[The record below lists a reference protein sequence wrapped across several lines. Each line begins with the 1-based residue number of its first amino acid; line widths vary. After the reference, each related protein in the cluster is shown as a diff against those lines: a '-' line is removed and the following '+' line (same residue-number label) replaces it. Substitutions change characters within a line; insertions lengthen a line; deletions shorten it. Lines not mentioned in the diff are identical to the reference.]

1 MIELEKFD
9 KIYEGKAKILYETSD
24 PNYLIQ
30 YFKDDITA
38 GNGEKKDTL
47 AKKGIYNQSIC
58 TTIYEYLSECKI
70 DTHLIKSINS
80 REQIVKRLSI
90 FPIEVIIRNYAA
102 GSICRRYNIKKGY
115 KFSTPLLE
123 LFYKNDSL
131 NDPLVVDALVT
142 EMNWCN
148 NYELKEIR
156 QMAHII
162 NHRMIEFW
170 NQYNITLVDAKYEFG
185 LDCNLDIIL
194 GDEITPDTQRLWNRK
209 GESLDKDIFR
219 EGNDMLKVSSVYEH
233 INELVNYQSI
243 KDRSENTFAEKSYD

>member
-1 MIELEKFD
+1 MIELEKFN

-30 YFKDDITA
+30 YFKDDITS
-38 GNGEKKDTL
+38 GNGEKKDIL
-47 AKKGIYNQSIC
+47 EKKGIYNQSIC

-70 DTHLIKSINS
+70 DTHLIKSINN
-80 REQIVKRLSI
+80 REQIIKKLSM
-90 FPIEVIIRNYAA
+90 FPIEVIIRNHAA
-102 GSICRRYNIKKGY
+102 GSICKRYNIRKGH

-142 EMNWCN
+142 EMGWCD

-170 NQYNITLVDAKYEFG
+170 NQYKITLVDAKYEFG
-185 LDCNLDIIL
+185 FDCNLDIIL

-219 EGNDMLKVSSVYEH
+219 EGH
-233 INELVNYQSI
+233 
-243 KDRSENTFAEKSYD
+243 

>member
-9 KIYEGKAKILYETSD
+9 KMYEGKAKILYETSD

-80 REQIVKRLSI
+80 REQIVKKLSI

-115 KFSTPLLE
+115 KFVAIGTDMT
-123 LFYKNDSL
+123 F
-131 NDPLVVDALVT
+131 
-142 EMNWCN
+142 
-148 NYELKEIR
+148 
-156 QMAHII
+156 
-162 NHRMIEFW
+162 
-170 NQYNITLVDAKYEFG
+170 
-185 LDCNLDIIL
+185 L
-194 GDEITPDTQRLWNRK
+194 GDTIREKINR
-209 GESLDKDIFR
+209 
-219 EGNDMLKVSSVYEH
+219 
-233 INELVNYQSI
+233 I
-243 KDRSENTFAEKSYD
+243 KK